1 MSGRVNY
8 WPVACQEIPCP
19 VMGILLHADL
29 LPAIPQPATEII
41 FQASPVSCLSGNTM
55 SIHRNDN
62 SIQIPVDSIEL
73 RHSDWISVDFM
84 EFRQCQGWIWKIHPM
99 AGHEISDNA
108 TFNAFGPVPGYNTH
122 LINASSMM
130 AEINCLLRV

>member
-8 WPVACQEIPCP
+8 WPVACQEILCP
-19 VMGILLHADL
+19 VIGILLHADL

-62 SIQIPVDSIEL
+62 SIQIPVDYIEL
-73 RHSDWISVDFM
+73 RHSDRISVDFM
-84 EFRQCQGWIWKIHPM
+84 EFRQCHGWIWNFWQCSWLDFTGKYIPWLDMKFQIMLLSMHL
-99 AGHEISDNA
+99 GLFQGI
-108 TFNAFGPVPGYNTH
+108 TH
-122 LINASSMM
+122 T
-130 AEINCLLRV
+130 